1 MRQKGFSFQNGYSLI
16 EILVVIAIAGILAG
30 LAVAGL
36 IGLTKKYN
44 VDNQV
49 RGIFADMMNVRI
61 MAMNKNRTH
70 YVTLAASCY
79 TAYDDNSPAPDGD
92 GTLTVGSD
100 TVALTSN
107 GALNLN
113 TTKSQGFLPITWSGA
128 DTLSFN
134 SRGICT
140 TPTTIC
146 LYSTVQP
153 LYDCI
158 KISSTRILLG
168 KLITQGV
175 CSANNCQAK

>member
-1 MRQKGFSFQNGYSLI
+1 MKQKGFLFQNGYSLI
-16 EILVVIAIAGILAG
+16 EILVVIAIAGILAA

-36 IGLTKKYN
+36 TGLTRKYN

-49 RGIFADMMNVRI
+49 RGMLADMMNVRI

-70 YVTLAASCY
+70 YITLATSCY

-107 GALNLN
+107 KALNLS
-113 TTKSQGFLPITWSGA
+113 TTKSKEFFPIAWSG
-128 DTLSFN
+128 DNMMSFN

-146 LYSTVQP
+146 VYSTVQP

-158 KISSTRILLG
+158 KVSSTRILLG

-175 CSANNCQAK
+175 CSADNCQAK